1 MATRADLRDA
11 GRGRR
16 RRSVMPLANALLLGR
31 LITRARLFVAAGE
44 GHLLLMDGMRQALPV
59 IGGFLSASDL
69 DRSPAWQQ
77 ATVVS
82 GPMLEAGLP
91 GGLGS
96 LANPWALTSAGVR
109 EFRRWQRDR
118 ASRPAHRT
126 RSGSSSSIGTPSA
139 SSTRGTI
146 E

>member
-1 MATRADLRDA
+1 
-11 GRGRR
+11 
-16 RRSVMPLANALLLGR
+16 MPLANALLLGR

-44 GHLLLMDGMRQALPV
+44 GHLLLMDGMGQALPV